1 MSDIN
6 YKDKIKTAK
15 EIMQII
21 GDRPRSKKVI
31 MCHGNFDI
39 VHPGH
44 IRHLMFA
51 SARADILIASLTC
64 DIHITKGDN
73 RPYVPEELRALN
85 LSVLDMVDYVIIDS
99 NQKPIENIKIIKPDI
114 FAKGSDYISSDGM
127 HSKTLEEKD
136 LVESYGGE
144 IIFTPGDIVFSSTS
158 IIDQKP
164 PKLKYEKLRFLL
176 EAEKI
181 KFKSLYDVLENFNTK
196 EILVLGD
203 TIVDSYTETEMIG
216 GQTKTPTIS
225 VRYIDKK
232 NYVGGAGIVSKHL
245 ASAGAK
251 VNFSSVLGN
260 DNLKEYV
267 EKDIRLHNIKFDSII
282 DDSRPTTNKNV
293 ITNGVYKL
301 LKVDH
306 LDNRAISD
314 NILDKIVENIS
325 TFKGDAIIFSD
336 FRHGIF
342 NANSIPKLVDAIPD
356 NVFKV
361 ADSQVASR
369 WGNILEFQGFDLITP
384 NEREARFSLGDQDSV
399 IRPLAK
405 ELYDKANCKNLLLKL
420 GEKGIIVYRE
430 SIDSGRLRSF
440 FALDSFTESVVDP
453 VGAGDAMLAY
463 STLSF
468 LSTKNILVSAIIGLV
483 AASLECEYDGNIPV
497 KPLEIKKRL
506 KDIESNI
513 YS

>member
-73 RPYVPEELRALN
+73 RPYVPEELRAIN

>member
-1 MSDIN
+1 MAEIN

-21 GDRPRSKKVI
+21 GDRPRGKKVI

-64 DIHITKGDN
+64 DIHISKGDN

-85 LSVLDMVDYVIIDS
+85 LSVLDMVDYVVIDS

-114 FAKGSDYISSDGM
+114 FAKGSDYLSDGM
-127 HSKTLEEKD
+127 HFKTLEEKD

-181 KFKSLYDVLENFNTK
+181 NFKSLYDVLENFNTK

-232 NYVGGAGIVSKHL
+232 DYVGGAGIVSKHL

-267 EKDIRLHNIKFDSII
+267 EKDIKLHNIKFDSII
-282 DDSRPTTNKNV
+282 DHSRPTTNKNV

-314 NILDKIVENIS
+314 NILDQIVENIS
-325 TFKGDAIIFSD
+325 SFKGDAIIFSD

-430 SIDSGRLRSF
+430 SVDSGRLRSF
-440 FALDSFTESVVDP
+440 FSLDSFTESVVDP

>member
-1 MSDIN
+1 MIDII
-6 YKDKIKTAK
+6 YKNKIKTAN
-15 EIMQII
+15 EIIKII
-21 GDRPRSKKVI
+21 GDRPRSKKVV

-51 SARADILIASLTC
+51 SSKADILIASLTC

-73 RPYVPEELRALN
+73 RPYVPEELRAIN

-99 NQKPIENIKIIKPDI
+99 NEKPIENIMIIKPDYY
-114 FAKGSDYISSDGM
+114 AKGSDYISDGI
-127 HSKTLEEKD
+127 HPRTLEEKH

-158 IIDQKP
+158 IINQKP
-164 PKLKYEKLRFLL
+164 PKLQYEKLRILL
-176 EAEKI
+176 EAENI
-181 KFKSLYDVLENFNTK
+181 EFKALYEVLDGFSKK
-196 EILVLGD
+196 EILVVGD

-232 NYVGGAGIVSKHL
+232 DYVGGAGIVSKHL
-245 ASAGAK
+245 AVAGAK
-251 VNFSSVLGN
+251 VNFISVLGD

-267 EKDIRLHNIKFDSII
+267 KKDITEHNIKFSCTI
-282 DDSRPTTNKNV
+282 DKSRPTSNKNV

-301 LKVDH
+301 LKIDH
-306 LDNRAISD
+306 LDNRAMSD
-314 NILDKIVENIS
+314 NILDTIVNKIRK
-325 TFKGDAIIFSD
+325 FKGDAVIFSD

-342 NANSIPKLVDAIPD
+342 NANSIPKLIDAIPD
-356 NVFKV
+356 KTFKV

-405 ELYDKANCKNLLLKL
+405 ELFDKASCKNLLLKL
-420 GEKGIIVYRE
+420 GARGIIVYRE
-430 SIDSGRLRSF
+430 SSDSGRLRSF
-440 FALDSFTESVVDP
+440 FALDSFAENIVDP
-453 VGAGDAMLAY
+453 VGAGDAMLSY

-468 LSTKNILVSAIIGLV
+468 LATKNILVAAIIGLV
-483 AASLECEYDGNIPV
+483 AASLECEYDGNIPI
-497 KPLEIKKRL
+497 KCIEIKNRL
-506 KDIESNI
+506 KNIEASI
-513 YS
+513 YN

>member
-1 MSDIN
+1 MIDII
-6 YKDKIKTAK
+6 YKNKIKTAD
-15 EIMQII
+15 EIIKLI

-51 SARADILIASLTC
+51 SSRANILIASLTC
-64 DIHITKGDN
+64 DMHITKGDN
-73 RPYVPEELRALN
+73 RPYVPEELRAIN

-99 NQKPIENIKIIKPDI
+99 NEKPIENIMIIKPDYY
-114 FAKGSDYISSDGM
+114 AKGSDYISDGI
-127 HSKTLEEKD
+127 HPRTLEEKH

-158 IIDQKP
+158 IINQKP
-164 PKLKYEKLRFLL
+164 PKLQYEKLRLLL
-176 EAEKI
+176 EVENI
-181 KFKSLYDVLENFNTK
+181 EFKALYEVLDSFSKK
-196 EILVLGD
+196 EILVVGD

-232 NYVGGAGIVSKHL
+232 DYVGGAGIVSKHL
-245 ASAGAK
+245 ALAGAK
-251 VNFSSVLGN
+251 VNFISVLGD

-267 EKDIRLHNIKFDSII
+267 KKDITEHNIKFSCII
-282 DDSRPTTNKNV
+282 DKSRPTSNKNV

-306 LDNRAISD
+306 LDNRAMSD
-314 NILDKIVENIS
+314 NILDTIVNNIKK
-325 TFKGDAIIFSD
+325 FKGDAVIFSD

-342 NANSIPKLVDAIPD
+342 NANSIPKLIGAIPD
-356 NVFKV
+356 KTFKV

-405 ELYDKANCKNLLLKL
+405 ELFDKANCKNLLLKL
-420 GEKGIIVYRE
+420 GARGIIVYRE
-430 SIDSGRLRSF
+430 SSDSGRLRSF
-440 FALDSFTESVVDP
+440 FALDSFAENIVDP
-453 VGAGDAMLAY
+453 VGAGDAMLSY

-468 LSTKNILVSAIIGLV
+468 LATKNILVAAIIGLV
-483 AASLECEYDGNIPV
+483 AASLECEYDGNIPI
-497 KPLEIKKRL
+497 KCIEIKNRL
-506 KDIESNI
+506 KNIEASI
-513 YS
+513 YN

>member
-1 MSDIN
+1 MDIN
-6 YKDKIKTAK
+6 YKNKIKTPN
-15 EIMQII
+15 EIIKII
-21 GDRPRSKKVI
+21 GARPRDKKVI

-73 RPYVPEELRALN
+73 RPYVPEELRAIN
-85 LSVLDMVDYVIIDS
+85 LSVLDMVDYVIIDT

-114 FAKGSDYISSDGM
+114 FAKGSDYISDRI
-127 HSKTLEEKD
+127 HSRTLEEKK

-176 EAEKI
+176 EAENI
-181 KFKSLYDVLENFNTK
+181 KFESLYKVLEGFSSK
-196 EILVLGD
+196 EILVVGD

-232 NYVGGAGIVSKHL
+232 DYIGGAGIVSKHL
-245 ASAGAK
+245 AAAGAK
-251 VNFSSVLGN
+251 VNFSSVLG
-260 DNLKEYV
+260 DDDLKEYV
-267 EKDIRLHNIKFDSII
+267 EKDIKLHGINFDSII
-282 DDSRPTTNKNV
+282 DNSRPTTNKNV

-306 LDNRAISD
+306 IDNRAISD
-314 NILDKIVENIS
+314 NILDAITDNIKY
-325 TFKGDAIIFSD
+325 FKGDAVIFSD

-342 NANSIPKLVDAIPD
+342 NANSIPKLVKAIPD
-356 NVFKV
+356 NIFKV

-440 FALDSFTESVVDP
+440 FALDSFTDSVVDP

-483 AASLECEYDGNIPV
+483 AASLECEYDGNIPI
-497 KPLEIKKRL
+497 KPEAIKKRL
-506 KDIESNI
+506 KGIEANI
-513 YS
+513 YN

>member
-1 MSDIN
+1 MADIN

-114 FAKGSDYISSDGM
+114 FAKGSDYISDGM

-232 NYVGGAGIVSKHL
+232 DYVGGAGIVSKHL

-314 NILDKIVENIS
+314 NILDKIIENIS
-325 TFKGDAIIFSD
+325 AFKGDAIIFSD

>member
-64 DIHITKGDN
+64 DIHISKGDN

-114 FAKGSDYISSDGM
+114 FAKGSDYISDGM

-144 IIFTPGDIVFSSTS
+144 IIFSPGDIVFSSTS
-158 IIDQKP
+158 IIDKKP

>member
-1 MSDIN
+1 MAEIN

-21 GDRPRSKKVI
+21 GDRPRGKKVI

-64 DIHITKGDN
+64 DIHISKGDN
-73 RPYVPEELRALN
+73 RPYVPEELRAIN

-181 KFKSLYDVLENFNTK
+181 NFKSLYDVLENFNTK

-232 NYVGGAGIVSKHL
+232 DYVGGAGIVSKHL

-267 EKDIRLHNIKFDSII
+267 EKDIKLHNIKFDSII
-282 DDSRPTTNKNV
+282 DHSRPTTNKNV

-314 NILDKIVENIS
+314 NILDQIVENIS
-325 TFKGDAIIFSD
+325 SFKGDAIIFSD

>member
-1 MSDIN
+1 MN
-6 YKDKIKTAK
+6 YKNKIKTPN
-15 EIMQII
+15 EIIKII
-21 GDRPRSKKVI
+21 GARPRDKKVI

-73 RPYVPEELRALN
+73 RPYVPEELRAIN
-85 LSVLDMVDYVIIDS
+85 LSVLDMVDYVIIDT

-114 FAKGSDYISSDGM
+114 FAKGSDYISDRI
-127 HSKTLEEKD
+127 HSRTLEEKK

-176 EAEKI
+176 EAENI
-181 KFKSLYDVLENFNTK
+181 KFESLYKVLEDFSSK
-196 EILVLGD
+196 EILVVGD

-232 NYVGGAGIVSKHL
+232 DYIGGAGIVSKHL
-245 ASAGAK
+245 AAAGAK
-251 VNFSSVLGN
+251 VNFSSVLG
-260 DNLKEYV
+260 DDDLKEYV
-267 EKDIRLHNIKFDSII
+267 EKDIKLHGINFDSII
-282 DDSRPTTNKNV
+282 DNSRPTTNKNV

-306 LDNRAISD
+306 IDNRAISD
-314 NILDKIVENIS
+314 NILDTITDNIKS
-325 TFKGDAIIFSD
+325 FKGDAVIFSD

-342 NANSIPKLVDAIPD
+342 NANSIPKLVKAIPD
-356 NVFKV
+356 NIFKV

-440 FALDSFTESVVDP
+440 FALDSFTDSVVDP

-483 AASLECEYDGNIPV
+483 AASLECEYDGNIPI
-497 KPLEIKKRL
+497 KPEAIKKRL
-506 KDIESNI
+506 KGIEENI
-513 YS
+513 YN

>member
-1 MSDIN
+1 MIDIN
-6 YKDKIKTAK
+6 YKNKIKTAD
-15 EIMQII
+15 EIIKII
-21 GDRPRSKKVI
+21 GDRPRNKKVI

-51 SARADILIASLTC
+51 SSRADILIASLTC

-73 RPYVPEELRALN
+73 RPYVPEELRAIN
-85 LSVLDMVDYVIIDS
+85 LSVLDMVDYVIVDS
-99 NQKPIENIKIIKPDI
+99 NPKPIENIKIIKPDY
-114 FAKGSDYISSDGM
+114 FAKGSDYISDGI
-127 HSKTLEEKD
+127 HPRTLEEKN
-136 LVESYGGE
+136 LVEEYGGE
-144 IIFTPGDIVFSSTS
+144 IIFTPGDIVYSSTS
-158 IIDQKP
+158 IIDNKP
-164 PKLKYEKLRFLL
+164 PKLKYEKLRILI
-176 EAEKI
+176 EAENI
-181 KFKSLYDVLENFNTK
+181 KFNSLYDVLEDFNKK

-225 VRYIDKK
+225 VRYVDKK

-245 ASAGAK
+245 AAAGAK

-260 DNLKEYV
+260 DDLKEYV
-267 EKDIRLHNIKFDSII
+267 EKDIKLHNINFNSII

-301 LKVDH
+301 LKLDH

-314 NILDKIVENIS
+314 NILDSIINNLDS
-325 TFKGDAIIFSD
+325 FRGDAVIFSD

-342 NANSIPKLVDAIPD
+342 NANSIPKLVGAIPD

-440 FALDSFTESVVDP
+440 FALDSFAENVVDA

-483 AASLECEYDGNIPV
+483 AASLECEYDGNIPI
-497 KPLEIKKRL
+497 KPKEIKKRL
-506 KDIESNI
+506 KSIEANI
-513 YS
+513 YN

>member
-1 MSDIN
+1 MAEIN

-21 GDRPRSKKVI
+21 GDRPRGKKVI

-64 DIHITKGDN
+64 DIHISKGDN

-85 LSVLDMVDYVIIDS
+85 LSVLDMVDYVVIDS

-114 FAKGSDYISSDGM
+114 FAKGSDYLSDGM
-127 HSKTLEEKD
+127 HFKTLEEKD

-181 KFKSLYDVLENFNTK
+181 NFKSLYDVLENFNTK

-232 NYVGGAGIVSKHL
+232 DYVGGAGIVSKHL

-267 EKDIRLHNIKFDSII
+267 EKDIKLHNIKFDSII
-282 DDSRPTTNKNV
+282 DHSRPTTNKNV

-314 NILDKIVENIS
+314 NILDQIVENIS
-325 TFKGDAIIFSD
+325 SFKGDAIIFSD

-430 SIDSGRLRSF
+430 SVDSGRLRSF

>member
-1 MSDIN
+1 MIDII
-6 YKDKIKTAK
+6 YKNKIKTAD
-15 EIMQII
+15 EIIKII

-51 SARADILIASLTC
+51 SSRANILIASLTC
-64 DIHITKGDN
+64 DMHITKGDN
-73 RPYVPEELRALN
+73 RPYVPEELRAIN

-99 NQKPIENIKIIKPDI
+99 NEKPIENIMIIKPDYY
-114 FAKGSDYISSDGM
+114 AKGSDYISDGI
-127 HSKTLEEKD
+127 HPRTLEEKH

-158 IIDQKP
+158 IINQKP
-164 PKLKYEKLRFLL
+164 PKLQYEKLRLLL
-176 EAEKI
+176 EVENI
-181 KFKSLYDVLENFNTK
+181 EFKALYEVLDSFSKK
-196 EILVLGD
+196 EILVVGD

-232 NYVGGAGIVSKHL
+232 DYVGGAGIVSKHL
-245 ASAGAK
+245 ALAGAK
-251 VNFSSVLGN
+251 VNFISVLGD

-267 EKDIRLHNIKFDSII
+267 KKDITEHNIKFSCTI
-282 DDSRPTTNKNV
+282 DKSRPTSNKNV

-301 LKVDH
+301 LKIDH
-306 LDNRAISD
+306 LDNRAMSD
-314 NILDKIVENIS
+314 NILDTIVNNIKK
-325 TFKGDAIIFSD
+325 FKGDAVIFSD

-342 NANSIPKLVDAIPD
+342 NANSIPKLIDAIPD
-356 NVFKV
+356 KMFKV

-405 ELYDKANCKNLLLKL
+405 ELFDKANCKNLLLKL
-420 GEKGIIVYRE
+420 GARGIIVYRE
-430 SIDSGRLRSF
+430 SSDSGRLRSF
-440 FALDSFTESVVDP
+440 FALDSFAENIVDP
-453 VGAGDAMLAY
+453 VGAGDAMLSY

-468 LSTKNILVSAIIGLV
+468 LATKNILVAAIIGLV
-483 AASLECEYDGNIPV
+483 AASLECEYDGNIPI
-497 KPLEIKKRL
+497 KPKEIKKRL
-506 KDIESNI
+506 KSIEANI
-513 YS
+513 YN

>member
-1 MSDIN
+1 MIDII
-6 YKDKIKTAK
+6 YKNKIKTAD
-15 EIMQII
+15 EIIKII

-51 SARADILIASLTC
+51 SSRANILIASLTC
-64 DIHITKGDN
+64 DMHITKGDN
-73 RPYVPEELRALN
+73 RPYVPEELRAIN

-99 NQKPIENIKIIKPDI
+99 NEKPIENIMIIKPDYY
-114 FAKGSDYISSDGM
+114 AKGSDYISDGI
-127 HSKTLEEKD
+127 HPRTLEEKH

-158 IIDQKP
+158 IINQKP
-164 PKLKYEKLRFLL
+164 PKLQYEKLRLLL
-176 EAEKI
+176 EVENI
-181 KFKSLYDVLENFNTK
+181 EFKALYEVLDSFSKK
-196 EILVLGD
+196 EILVVGD

-225 VRYIDKK
+225 VRYVDKK
-232 NYVGGAGIVSKHL
+232 DYIGGAGIVSKHL
-245 ASAGAK
+245 AAAGSK
-251 VNFSSVLGN
+251 VSFISVLGD
-260 DNLKEYV
+260 DNFKEYV
-267 EKDIRLHNIKFDSII
+267 EKDIKKHNINFCSVI
-282 DDSRPTTNKNV
+282 DNSRPTSNKNV

-314 NILDKIVENIS
+314 KILNTILKNVIN
-325 TFKGDAIIFSD
+325 FKGDAVIFSD

-342 NANSIPKLVDAIPD
+342 NANSIPKLIDAISD
-356 NVFKV
+356 KIFKV

-405 ELYDKANCKNLLLKL
+405 KLFDKAKCKNLLLKL
-420 GEKGIIVYRE
+420 GEKGIMVYRK
-430 SIDSGRLRSF
+430 SSDSGRLRSF
-440 FALDSFTESVVDP
+440 FALDSFAENVIDP

-463 STLSF
+463 STLSL
-468 LSTKNILVSAIIGLV
+468 LSTKNILVAAIIGLV
-483 AASLECEYDGNIPV
+483 AASLECEYEGNIPI
-497 KPLEIKKRL
+497 KSIEIKNRL
-506 KDIESNI
+506 KSIEANI
-513 YS
+513 YN

>member
-1 MSDIN
+1 MIDIV
-6 YKDKIKTAK
+6 YKNKIKTAD
-15 EIMQII
+15 EINKII

-51 SARADILIASLTC
+51 SSRADILIASLTC

-73 RPYVPEELRALN
+73 RPYVPEELRAIN

-99 NQKPIENIKIIKPDI
+99 NKKPIKNIAIIKPDY
-114 FAKGSDYISSDGM
+114 FAKGADYRSDKM
-127 HSKTLEEKD
+127 HPNTLEEKK

-158 IIDQKP
+158 IINQKL
-164 PKLKYEKLRFLL
+164 PKLKYEKLIILL
-176 EAEKI
+176 EAENI
-181 KFKSLYDVLENFNTK
+181 EFKALYDVLDDFNNK
-196 EILVLGD
+196 EVLVLGD

-225 VRYIDKK
+225 VRYINKK
-232 NYVGGAGIVSKHL
+232 DYVGGAGIVSKHL
-245 ASAGAK
+245 AAAGAK

-260 DNLKEYV
+260 DDLKEYV
-267 EKDIRLHNIKFDSII
+267 EKDIKLHNINFNYII

-301 LKVDH
+301 LKIDH
-306 LDNRAISD
+306 IDNRAISD
-314 NILDKIVENIS
+314 TILDSIINNIS
-325 TFKGDAIIFSD
+325 SFKGDAVIFSD

-342 NANSIPKLVDAIPD
+342 NANSIPKLVETIPD

-405 ELYDKANCKNLLLKL
+405 ELYNKANCKNLLLKL
-420 GEKGIIVYRE
+420 GEKGVIVYRK
-430 SIDSGRLRSF
+430 STASSSLRSF
-440 FALDSFTESVVDP
+440 FALDSFAENVVDS

-463 STLSF
+463 STLAF
-468 LSTKNILVSAIIGLV
+468 LSTKNILISAIIGLV
-483 AASLECEYDGNIPV
+483 AASLECEYDGNIPI
-497 KPLEIKKRL
+497 KPEDIKKRL
-506 KDIESNI
+506 KDIEPYI
-513 YS
+513 YN

>member
-1 MSDIN
+1 MDIN
-6 YKDKIKTAK
+6 YKNKIKTPS
-15 EIMQII
+15 EIVKII
-21 GDRPRSKKVI
+21 GERPRDKKVI

-73 RPYVPEELRALN
+73 RPYVPEELRAIN

-99 NQKPIENIKIIKPDI
+99 NQKPIENIKIIQPDY
-114 FAKGSDYISSDGM
+114 FAKGADYISDGIP
-127 HSKTLEEKD
+127 SKTLEEKK
-136 LVESYGGE
+136 LVESYGGG

-158 IIDQKP
+158 IIDHKP

-176 EAEKI
+176 EAENI
-181 KFKSLYDVLENFNTK
+181 KFKSLYDVLENLKSK
-196 EILVLGD
+196 EVLVVGD

-232 NYVGGAGIVSKHL
+232 DYVGGAGIVAKHL
-245 ASAGAK
+245 AAAGAN
-251 VNFSSVLGN
+251 VSFSSVLG
-260 DNLKEYV
+260 DDDLKKYV
-267 EKDIRLHNIKFDSII
+267 EKDIKLYNIHFNSII
-282 DDSRPTTNKNV
+282 DNSRPTTNKNV
-293 ITNGVYKL
+293 ITNGIYKL
-301 LKVDH
+301 LKVDNI
-306 LDNRAISD
+306 DNRAIND
-314 NILDKIVENIS
+314 NILDSITNNIS
-325 TFKGDAIIFSD
+325 SFKGDAVIFSD

-342 NANSIPKLVDAIPD
+342 NADSIPKLVEAIPD
-356 NVFKV
+356 NVLKV

-483 AASLECEYDGNIPV
+483 AASLECEYEGNIPI
-497 KPLEIKKRL
+497 KSIEIKNRL
-506 KDIESNI
+506 KSIEANI
-513 YS
+513 YN

>member
-114 FAKGSDYISSDGM
+114 FAKGSDYISDGM

-144 IIFTPGDIVFSSTS
+144 LIFTPGDIVFSSTS
-158 IIDQKP
+158 IISQKP

>member
-1 MSDIN
+1 MDIN
-6 YKDKIKTAK
+6 YKNKIKTPN
-15 EIMQII
+15 EIIKII
-21 GDRPRSKKVI
+21 GARPRDKKVI

-73 RPYVPEELRALN
+73 RPYVPEELRAIN
-85 LSVLDMVDYVIIDS
+85 LSVLDMVDYVIIDT
-99 NQKPIENIKIIKPDI
+99 NQKPIENIKIIKPDF
-114 FAKGSDYISSDGM
+114 FAKGSDYISGGI
-127 HSKTLEEKD
+127 HSRTLEEKK

-176 EAEKI
+176 EAENI
-181 KFKSLYDVLENFNTK
+181 KFESLYKVLEGFSSK
-196 EILVLGD
+196 EILVVGD

-232 NYVGGAGIVSKHL
+232 DYVGGAGIVSKHL
-245 ASAGAK
+245 SAAGAK
-251 VNFSSVLGN
+251 VNFSSVLG
-260 DNLKEYV
+260 DDDLKEYV
-267 EKDIRLHNIKFDSII
+267 EKDIKLHGINFDSII
-282 DDSRPTTNKNV
+282 DNSRPTTNKNV

-306 LDNRAISD
+306 IDNRAISD
-314 NILDKIVENIS
+314 NILDAITDNIKS
-325 TFKGDAIIFSD
+325 FKGDAVIFSD

-342 NANSIPKLVDAIPD
+342 NANSIPKLVKAIPD
-356 NVFKV
+356 NIFKV

-440 FALDSFTESVVDP
+440 FALDSFTDSVVDP

-483 AASLECEYDGNIPV
+483 AASLECEYDGNIPI
-497 KPLEIKKRL
+497 KPEAIKKRL
-506 KDIESNI
+506 KGIEANI
-513 YS
+513 YN